1 MISIHIEEQY
11 ANKVNGLCG
20 NYNKENLNDLLLPD
34 QTFTDNPIT
43 FGNSWKTDSSVINFL
58 KKNISLMRFYEIIL
72 Y

>member
-11 ANKVNGLCG
+11 SNKVNGLCG

-43 FGNSWKTDSSVINFL
+43 FANSWKTDSSVINFL
-58 KKNISLMRFYEIIL
+58 KKNIKIL
-72 Y
+72 SFILVQN

>member
-72 Y
+72 F